1 MRSRALAIAL
11 LILCCVLIGA
21 QVSVIEPIK
30 NIWFDNYQRLMPRMT
45 TSQDV
50 VIVAIDDVTL
60 AQIGQWPWPR
70 NVTAAL
76 IDQIASYQP
85 KVIGLDIIFAEP
97 DHGSPE
103 ALAQFRPDLPEEVR
117 KSLSEAQTNDETL
130 AMAIHRGNVVLGAA
144 GFIDQSSHTLEG
156 LRVQPIALEA
166 KASQR
171 LVQYP
176 FVLASL
182 PMLQAAATSQA
193 LLSTNSENGLIRRSP
208 LLSRVNDTVV
218 PNLSLELLR
227 ISKNAKEVLPITHH
241 QTLQALQVGALR
253 IPVAINADA
262 WIHYDTKPGGS
273 IISALNVF
281 QGNIAAEQLQGKIVL
296 VGLTGLGLSD
306 WITTTRDERRPGV
319 EVHAQL
325 MQAFL
330 DGDFV
335 TRPNVMP
342 WFEVIALFLAG
353 LSLVGCVPILRPQR
367 SVWLWL
373 GLVIFTFAL
382 SLLLFKYK
390 GLLFDA
396 ININISLSMVFVC
409 LLINVLAES
418 QRQRKLISQ
427 TLQKEREQAAKVAG
441 ELESARRIQ
450 LNSLPDAH
458 IVFANE
464 KRFSIA
470 TYLEPAREIGGD
482 LYDCFMLDD
491 QHVFIAVGDVSGKGV
506 PASLFMAVTRALAKS
521 LALRGNQNLA
531 GVMRATNAEL
541 ARDNPEMLF
550 VTMVAAVLNVKNGQ
564 LTLCNAGHEAPWRW
578 STNGEIQR
586 LKGESGPPLC
596 MLDDYMFTTQNYQLN
611 KGDRILL
618 LSDGVTEAMD
628 INESLYGADRVN
640 TLMSTLKNDTDVES
654 LKQAMCNDIAT
665 FVGNAA
671 QSDDITFL
679 TLQWTG

>member
-1 MRSRALAIAL
+1 MS
-11 LILCCVLIGA
+11 
-21 QVSVIEPIK
+21 E
-30 NIWFDNYQRLMPRMT
+30 
-45 TSQDV
+45 
-50 VIVAIDDVTL
+50 
-60 AQIGQWPWPR
+60 IGQWPWPR

-76 IDQIASYQP
+76 IDKIAAYHP

-103 ALAQFRPDLPEEVR
+103 ALAMFRPDLPEQVR
-117 KSLSEAQTNDETL
+117 NSLSEAQTNDEKL
-130 AMAIHRGNVVLGAA
+130 AMSIHRDNVVLGAA
-144 GFIDQSSHTLEG
+144 GFIDKSSHTLQG
-156 LRVQPIALEA
+156 LRVHPVALEA
-166 KASQR
+166 TASQP

-176 FVLASL
+176 YVLASL
-182 PMLQAAATSQA
+182 PILQSAASSQA
-193 LLSTNSENGLIRRSP
+193 LLSTDSENGLFRRSP
-208 LLSRVNDTVV
+208 LLARVNDDVV

-227 ISKNAKEVLPITHH
+227 ISQNSKEILPITHNDK
-241 QTLQALQVGALR
+241 LQALQVGTLR
-253 IPVAINADA
+253 IPVSTNGNA
-262 WIHYDTKPGGS
+262 WIHYDAKPGGS

-281 QGNIAAEQLQGKIVL
+281 QGHIKPEQLQDKIVL

-306 WITTTRDERRPGV
+306 WITTTRGERRPGV

-325 MQAFL
+325 MQAFI

-342 WFEVIALFLAG
+342 WFEISALLLAG
-353 LSLVGCVPILRPQR
+353 VSLIVFVPMLRPQR

-373 GLVIFTFAL
+373 GLVLFTFAL
-382 SLLLFKYK
+382 SLMLFKYK

-396 ININISLSMVFVC
+396 INVNISLSMVFVC
-409 LLINVLAES
+409 LLVNVLAES

-450 LNSLPDAH
+450 LNSLPDTH

-482 LYDCFMLDD
+482 LYDCFMLDNE
-491 QHVFIAVGDVSGKGV
+491 HVFIAVGDVSGKGV

-531 GVMRATNAEL
+531 GVIRTTNAEL

-564 LTLCNAGHEAPWRW
+564 LTLCNAGHEAPWQW
-578 STNGEIQR
+578 SNKGEIQR

-596 MLDDYMFTTQNYQLN
+596 MLDDYGFTTQNYQLS

-628 INESLYGADRVN
+628 NNENLYGAKRVDVLMT
-640 TLMSTLKNDTDVES
+640 TLPNDADVEL
-654 LKQAMCNDIAT
+654 LKEALCKDVAN
-665 FVGNAA
+665 FVGDAE

-679 TLQWTG
+679 SLQWFG